1 MREQGSG
8 SGSGP
13 SPPPPVVEEIDRRRI
28 LAISYGRFHP
38 RQGVASTAFQ
48 LFAGPSRMRT
58 SFARAMGG
66 GVGGTRQRC
75 PLGASIRGLLDKVCV
90 TARVP
95 GGRARGERASERGV
109 SSGRFLV
116 GRRARAQRASG
127 PPAPFWASDWATR
140 ESARARAQLWFRYKP
155 GARSIQRAGAP
166 GRLAG
171 RVRRARREALVA
183 SRATLQHLPPPLEP
197 GAAGAAARAV
207 FQCRRPVSSVSSN
220 PKGPRVGVR

>member
-1 MREQGSG
+1 
-8 SGSGP
+8 
-13 SPPPPVVEEIDRRRI
+13 
-28 LAISYGRFHP
+28 
-38 RQGVASTAFQ
+38 
-48 LFAGPSRMRT
+48 MRT

-116 GRRARAQRASG
+116 GRRARASG
-127 PPAPFWASDWATR
+127 PPARFWASDWATR
-140 ESARARAQLWFRYKP
+140 ESARARAQLWFRCEP

-171 RVRRARREALVA
+171 RVRRTRRERVVA
-183 SRATLQHLPPPLEP
+183 SRATLQHLPSPLEP

-207 FQCRRPVSSVSSN
+207 VQCRRPVSVEILDRSEAA
-220 PKGPRVGVR
+220 PKKVGIR

>member
-1 MREQGSG
+1 MAAFIPIRGLRVPRSNFSQGLPGCVRPPRERCANSWR
-8 SGSGP
+8 SASAC
-13 SPPPPVVEEIDRRRI
+13 PV
-28 LAISYGRFHP
+28 
-38 RQGVASTAFQ
+38 
-48 LFAGPSRMRT
+48 
-58 SFARAMGG
+58 
-66 GVGGTRQRC
+66 
-75 PLGASIRGLLDKVCV
+75 GASSRGLLDKVCV

-140 ESARARAQLWFRYKP
+140 ESARARAQLWFRYRP

-171 RVRRARREALVA
+171 RVGRARRNAIARLRHHSA
-183 SRATLQHLPPPLEP
+183 KLAPP
-197 GAAGAAARAV
+197 
-207 FQCRRPVSSVSSN
+207 S
-220 PKGPRVGVR
+220 